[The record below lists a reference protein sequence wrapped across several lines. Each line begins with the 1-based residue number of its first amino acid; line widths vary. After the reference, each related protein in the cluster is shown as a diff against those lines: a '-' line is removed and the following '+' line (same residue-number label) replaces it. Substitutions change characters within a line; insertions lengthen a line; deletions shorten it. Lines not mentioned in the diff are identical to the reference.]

1 MGYSLGR
8 RETQVNAVGHR
19 IRVIRTYDDVG
30 GDARHDVS
38 TGLAGV
44 YDCNQPLA
52 IYIFHYTRNL

>member
-1 MGYSLGR
+1 M
-8 RETQVNAVGHR
+8 NAVGHR